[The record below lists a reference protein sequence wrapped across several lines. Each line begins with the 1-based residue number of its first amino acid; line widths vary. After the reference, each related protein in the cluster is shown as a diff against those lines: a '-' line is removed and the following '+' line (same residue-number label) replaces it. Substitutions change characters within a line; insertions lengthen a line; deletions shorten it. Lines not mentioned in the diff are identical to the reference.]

1 MGAGGESQRRE
12 PRKDA
17 RTLRKLLA
25 LLLFAVTLQVC
36 LGRTPSTYVVTKA
49 GNDMTGVGSLGNPWL
64 TIRHCLDQMLPG
76 DTCYIRTGTYNE
88 GLQMGY
94 NIGYGGTMSGTS
106 WGNANTLAAWPGDT
120 VTLTNDGY
128 DNVMTFNGQYGVD
141 HFPQYWIIHDLIFDG
156 TTGSKSHCSVPPTC
170 TGMINGGGDHIK
182 FINVTVTHSAS
193 NGVIFDGD
201 DWEFLNLN
209 VDHSSTIA
217 ANDTDHGI
225 YWHGNHSIMI
235 GGRIHDNTGYGI
247 QMYNGGTLVSHNVVT
262 GARLDHNYVGHLYPV
277 QHGGGGVVAG
287 SGSDNHVIN
296 SIIDH
301 NFGNGAD
308 IDYRCGLYSDGSV
321 PDFANPCGLRNN
333 TIAFNEQ
340 SAVALGYN
348 NGTSAADCM
357 AFFGQP
363 CTKAI
368 LENNIFYGNGT
379 DDYSMI
385 SGNAT
390 VTESNDLKGVNPSF
404 VDAAAG
410 DFRISL
416 MSAAAGYGVNRTS
429 LCSGI
434 LLYLCTT
441 FANQPRPAMGAW
453 DAGAHNAGDVAGTPS
468 TISAISPTS
477 ASQGDTAA
485 INVVGASTNF
495 VNSTTVCTMS
505 GTGITINSTTVSDST
520 HGVCNATL
528 SGGATLGLRSLTMTT
543 TSEVATGTNVFTV
556 NSPISITGVLPEDS
570 RQGNVLAIAVVG
582 SGTHFSNGTSVC
594 SFSGSGITVGS
605 TTVADA
611 THLACNVT
619 IASNALV
626 STRSLTVTTSAE
638 VVTAVNSFAVS
649 PFTNAGS
656 IPLRRH

>member
-1 MGAGGESQRRE
+1 
-12 PRKDA
+12 
-17 RTLRKLLA
+17 
-25 LLLFAVTLQVC
+25 
-36 LGRTPSTYVVTKA
+36 
-49 GNDMTGVGSLGNPWL
+49 
-64 TIRHCLDQMLPG
+64 
-76 DTCYIRTGTYNE
+76 
-88 GLQMGY
+88 
-94 NIGYGGTMSGTS
+94 
-106 WGNANTLAAWPGDT
+106 
-120 VTLTNDGY
+120 
-128 DNVMTFNGQYGVD
+128 
-141 HFPQYWIIHDLIFDG
+141 
-156 TTGSKSHCSVPPTC
+156 
-170 TGMINGGGDHIK
+170 
-182 FINVTVTHSAS
+182 
-193 NGVIFDGD
+193 
-201 DWEFLNLN
+201 
-209 VDHSSTIA
+209 
-217 ANDTDHGI
+217 
-225 YWHGNHSIMI
+225 
-235 GGRIHDNTGYGI
+235 
-247 QMYNGGTLVSHNVVT
+247 
-262 GARLDHNYVGHLYPV
+262 
-277 QHGGGGVVAG
+277 
-287 SGSDNHVIN
+287 
-296 SIIDH
+296 
-301 NFGNGAD
+301 
-308 IDYRCGLYSDGSV
+308 
-321 PDFANPCGLRNN
+321 
-333 TIAFNEQ
+333 
-340 SAVALGYN
+340 
-348 NGTSAADCM
+348 
-357 AFFGQP
+357 
-363 CTKAI
+363 
-368 LENNIFYGNGT
+368 
-379 DDYSMI
+379 
-385 SGNAT
+385 
-390 VTESNDLKGVNPSF
+390 
-404 VDAAAG
+404 
-410 DFRISL
+410 
-416 MSAAAGYGVNRTS
+416 
-429 LCSGI
+429 
-434 LLYLCTT
+434 
-441 FANQPRPAMGAW
+441 MGAW